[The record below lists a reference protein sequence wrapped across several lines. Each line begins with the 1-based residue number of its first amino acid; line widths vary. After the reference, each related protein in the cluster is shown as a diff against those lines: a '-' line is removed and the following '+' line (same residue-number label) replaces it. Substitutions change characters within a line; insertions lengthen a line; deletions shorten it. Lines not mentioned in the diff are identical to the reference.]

1 MKGLTL
7 SNKMFPLVKTVV
19 KIAFL
24 PITSVLWHWIDYIHW
39 CCWKEHNKESWFQV
53 FFKIFRYKRTDVTME
68 TTLFQ
73 WQSQGTRLRQ
83 SSWIYE
89 RHRDTQYAYI
99 SNRAHSTISILSFSR
114 RNTSFCEMRCR
125 DATQKPS
132 SSNSV
137 PAESTIIFKVCQQTK
152 HISHWLKTF
161 KGLAAHI
168 LYCS

>member
-1 MKGLTL
+1 MSLPPLIKGLTL
-7 SNKMFPLVKTVV
+7 SNKMFPLVKRVV
-19 KIAFL
+19 KIPFL

-53 FFKIFRYKRTDVTME
+53 FFKIFRHKRTDVTME

-89 RHRDTQYAYI
+89 WHRDTQYAYI

-114 RNTSFCEMRCR
+114 RNTSFCLQWDAEMPHKSLLQ
-125 DATQKPS
+125 AIQYLQ
-132 SSNSV
+132 N
-137 PAESTIIFKVCQQTK
+137 QQ
-152 HISHWLKTF
+152 
-161 KGLAAHI
+161 
-168 LYCS
+168 